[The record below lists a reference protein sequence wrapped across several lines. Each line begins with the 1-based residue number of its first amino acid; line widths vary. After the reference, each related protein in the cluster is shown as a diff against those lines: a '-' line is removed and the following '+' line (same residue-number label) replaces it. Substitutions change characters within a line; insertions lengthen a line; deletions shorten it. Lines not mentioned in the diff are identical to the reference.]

1 MRTLIVVCA
10 VIGVALR
17 ALALLPEPAS
27 TNAPALVFFEPD
39 WIADNERR
47 LFLAHLRRTLA
58 LALET
63 VGLAWLCIGAGHH
76 LLERAGGA
84 SSRRRAL
91 VVVLASAMV
100 CFLARPVAAVL
111 VGLGGPTDA
120 LVAALG
126 TSVDAS
132 LERLPW
138 WLIDG
143 AVVVTVLGR
152 WPRAG
157 VLALWAWMSL
167 TNVVGPNVLAV
178 LWPMPAVGTPPP
190 GLVQLV
196 ERHGLSSGMLRVVD
210 GDDDAF
216 THNVGPARE
225 IVLSRGWLAR
235 TTPDEQASVVAHEV
249 GHILANDNERDAVIR
264 KHVVACAPGRE
275 SGWVG
280 RKIRC
285 GDASCAC
292 LTRCCAER
300 TWMAL
305 GAADLKRRWLPTERP
320 RVGRGERCIHKPA
333 VDGVGRGAA
342 CHRDRRRES
351 ELCEPNVLNL
361 HAVSDATRVAARRT
375 RIRSAARRPQAT
387 RSYLDMILTW
397 ALQCAS
403 KRPRPTPSRPARMPA
418 RGWRPR
424 SLPRGRHARRAR
436 CQNGADHWA

>member
-249 GHILANDNERDAVIR
+249 GHILANDNERDAVMGLGR
-264 KHVVACAPGRE
+264 AALLALVMGLVLWRVRRQAMVHVALTWPLLLIVVSTADAVLKIGRNAVSHRQE
-275 SGWVG
+275 LRADAFSIDNVG
-280 RKIRC
+280 F
-285 GDASCAC
+285 DAFVTQQVRT
-292 LTRCCAER
+292 TRELR
-300 TWMAL
+300 N
-305 GAADLKRRWLPTERP
+305 D
-320 RVGRGERCIHKPA
+320 PA
-333 VDGVGRGAA
+333 VPWIATLLYTHPDLVTRLRQAEHRSGRRCSAQTITDG
-342 CHRDRRRES
+342 D
-351 ELCEPNVLNL
+351 
-361 HAVSDATRVAARRT
+361 
-375 RIRSAARRPQAT
+375 
-387 RSYLDMILTW
+387 
-397 ALQCAS
+397 
-403 KRPRPTPSRPARMPA
+403 RPAAP
-418 RGWRPR
+418 P
-424 SLPRGRHARRAR
+424 
-436 CQNGADHWA
+436 